1 MNYYYKYKI
10 EYFFYDTLKT
20 DMIDKKDLSNDEYI
34 SKIINS
40 KNKLAIKVVM
50 SATDD
55 INTYNKLKEA
65 KLTNTNDI
73 LKMSLEDAGKII
85 QDPIL
90 QNIILLREFI
100 KEKKALHYFI
110 YDKTTA
116 KYRTI
121 TFRKLVEINK
131 INENEITKLTLE
143 ELEPIIKND
152 DFYNILLLRK
162 LLKSGNSFDF
172 FDENI
177 KLEREEL
184 KNEQ

>member
-1 MNYYYKYKI
+1 MPA
-10 EYFFYDTLKT
+10 
-20 DMIDKKDLSNDEYI
+20 KKQ
-34 SKIINS
+34 NS
-40 KNKLAIKVVM
+40 RFI
-50 SATDD
+50 
-55 INTYNKLKEA
+55 TYNKLKEA

-73 LKMSLEDAGKII
+73 LKMSLEDAGKIV

-121 TFRKLVEINK
+121 TFKKLVEINK

-143 ELEPIIKND
+143 DLEPIIKND

-162 LLKSGNSFDF
+162 LLKSGNSFDY

-184 KNEQ
+184 NNEQ

>member
-1 MNYYYKYKI
+1 MP
-10 EYFFYDTLKT
+10 T
-20 DMIDKKDLSNDEYI
+20 KKL
-34 SKIINS
+34 NS
-40 KNKLAIKVVM
+40 RFI
-50 SATDD
+50 
-55 INTYNKLKEA
+55 TYNKLKDA

-90 QNIILLREFI
+90 QNIILLRKLI
-100 KEKKALHYFI
+100 KEKKTLQYFN

-116 KYRTI
+116 KYRMI

-131 INENEITKLTLE
+131 INEIEIKNLTLE
-143 ELEPIIKND
+143 NLESIVKNE

-162 LLKSGNSFDF
+162 LLKSGNSFDY

-177 KLEREEL
+177 KLERKEL
-184 KNEQ
+184 NNEQ

>member
-1 MNYYYKYKI
+1 MP
-10 EYFFYDTLKT
+10 T
-20 DMIDKKDLSNDEYI
+20 KKL
-34 SKIINS
+34 NS
-40 KNKLAIKVVM
+40 RFI
-50 SATDD
+50 
-55 INTYNKLKEA
+55 TYNKLKDA

-73 LKMSLEDAGKII
+73 LKMSIEEAGII
-85 QDPIL
+85 VSDPIL
-90 QNIILLREFI
+90 QNIILLRKLI
-100 KEKKALHYFI
+100 KEKKTLQYFN

-116 KYRTI
+116 KYRMI

-162 LLKSGNSFDF
+162 LLKSGNSFDY

-177 KLEREEL
+177 KLERKEF
-184 KNEQ
+184 NDEQ

>member
-1 MNYYYKYKI
+1 MPA
-10 EYFFYDTLKT
+10 
-20 DMIDKKDLSNDEYI
+20 KKL
-34 SKIINS
+34 NS
-40 KNKLAIKVVM
+40 RFI
-50 SATDD
+50 
-55 INTYNKLKEA
+55 TYNKLKEA

-73 LKMSLEDAGKII
+73 LKMSLEDAGKIV

-110 YDKTTA
+110 HDKTTA

-121 TFRKLVEINK
+121 TFKKLVEINK

-143 ELEPIIKND
+143 DLEPIIKND

-162 LLKSGNSFDF
+162 LLKSGNSFDY

-184 KNEQ
+184 NNEQ

>member
-1 MNYYYKYKI
+1 MPA
-10 EYFFYDTLKT
+10 
-20 DMIDKKDLSNDEYI
+20 KKL
-34 SKIINS
+34 NS
-40 KNKLAIKVVM
+40 RFI
-50 SATDD
+50 
-55 INTYNKLKEA
+55 TYNKLKEA

-73 LKMSLEDAGKII
+73 LKMSLEEAETII
-85 QDPIL
+85 KDPIL
-90 QNIILLREFI
+90 QNIIQLREFI

-110 YDKTTA
+110 YDKTTI

-143 ELEPIIKND
+143 DLEPIIKND

-162 LLKSGNSFDF
+162 LLKSGNSFDY

-184 KNEQ
+184 NNEQ

>member
-1 MNYYYKYKI
+1 MPA
-10 EYFFYDTLKT
+10 
-20 DMIDKKDLSNDEYI
+20 KKL
-34 SKIINS
+34 NS
-40 KNKLAIKVVM
+40 RFI
-50 SATDD
+50 
-55 INTYNKLKEA
+55 TYNKLKEA

-121 TFRKLVEINK
+121 TFKKLVGINK

-143 ELEPIIKND
+143 DLEPIIKND

-162 LLKSGNSFDF
+162 LLKSGNSFDY

-177 KLEREEL
+177 KLERKEL
-184 KNEQ
+184 NNEQ

>member
-1 MNYYYKYKI
+1 MPA
-10 EYFFYDTLKT
+10 
-20 DMIDKKDLSNDEYI
+20 KKLSSRFI
-34 SKIINS
+34 
-40 KNKLAIKVVM
+40 
-50 SATDD
+50 
-55 INTYNKLKEA
+55 TYNKLKEA

-73 LKMSLEDAGKII
+73 LKMSLEDSGTII

-121 TFRKLVEINK
+121 AFRKLVEINK

-143 ELEPIIKND
+143 DLEPIIKND

-177 KLEREEL
+177 KLERKDL
-184 KNEQ
+184 NNEQ

>member
-1 MNYYYKYKI
+1 MPA
-10 EYFFYDTLKT
+10 
-20 DMIDKKDLSNDEYI
+20 KKLGSRFI
-34 SKIINS
+34 
-40 KNKLAIKVVM
+40 
-50 SATDD
+50 
-55 INTYNKLKEA
+55 TYNKLKEA

-73 LKMSLEDAGKII
+73 LKMSLEDAGKIV

-121 TFRKLVEINK
+121 TFKKLVEINK

-143 ELEPIIKND
+143 DLEPIIKND

-162 LLKSGNSFDF
+162 LLKSGNSFDY

-177 KLEREEL
+177 KLEREQL
-184 KNEQ
+184 NNDQ

>member
-1 MNYYYKYKI
+1 MP
-10 EYFFYDTLKT
+10 T
-20 DMIDKKDLSNDEYI
+20 KKL
-34 SKIINS
+34 NS
-40 KNKLAIKVVM
+40 RFI
-50 SATDD
+50 
-55 INTYNKLKEA
+55 TYNKLKDS

-73 LKMSLEDAGKII
+73 LKMSIEEAGII
-85 QDPIL
+85 VSDPIL
-90 QNIILLREFI
+90 QNIILLRKLI
-100 KEKKALHYFI
+100 KEKKTLQYFN

-162 LLKSGNSFDF
+162 LLKSGNSFDY

-177 KLEREEL
+177 KLERKEF
-184 KNEQ
+184 NDEQ

>member
-1 MNYYYKYKI
+1 M
-10 EYFFYDTLKT
+10 KT
-20 DMIDKKDLSNDEYI
+20 KKLGSRFI
-34 SKIINS
+34 
-40 KNKLAIKVVM
+40 
-50 SATDD
+50 
-55 INTYNKLKEA
+55 TYNKLKEA

-73 LKMSLEDAGKII
+73 LKMNLEDAGKII

-100 KEKKALHYFI
+100 KEKKTLHYFI

-143 ELEPIIKND
+143 ELESIIKND

-162 LLKSGNSFDF
+162 LLKSGNSFDY

-177 KLEREEL
+177 KLERKEL
-184 KNEQ
+184 NNEQ